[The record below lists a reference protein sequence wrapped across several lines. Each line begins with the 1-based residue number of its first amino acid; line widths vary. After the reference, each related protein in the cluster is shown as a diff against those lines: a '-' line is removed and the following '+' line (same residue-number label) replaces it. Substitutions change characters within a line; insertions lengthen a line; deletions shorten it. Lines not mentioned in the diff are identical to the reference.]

1 MISRNFCD
9 KMVRVIRLNFRNVH
23 FQCVTQLLNWF
34 HEKCWNQSLWL
45 QYWQQ
50 LKPVIIDDDITKLH
64 SSFYTHY
71 IYHLRLSNH
80 HLSELYSFMTH
91 ETLASLSNHPE
102 INQVEE
108 LIRNLFTQE
117 VKIGGFIRISKM
129 SKNRTIDFFK
139 KNYQT

>member
-1 MISRNFCD
+1 
-9 KMVRVIRLNFRNVH
+9 
-23 FQCVTQLLNWF
+23 
-34 HEKCWNQSLWL
+34 
-45 QYWQQ
+45 
-50 LKPVIIDDDITKLH
+50 
-64 SSFYTHY
+64 
-71 IYHLRLSNH
+71 
-80 HLSELYSFMTH
+80 MTH

>member
-1 MISRNFCD
+1 
-9 KMVRVIRLNFRNVH
+9 
-23 FQCVTQLLNWF
+23 
-34 HEKCWNQSLWL
+34 
-45 QYWQQ
+45 
-50 LKPVIIDDDITKLH
+50 
-64 SSFYTHY
+64 
-71 IYHLRLSNH
+71 
-80 HLSELYSFMTH
+80 MTH

-139 KNYQT
+139 KKLSNLNISCPLRGSRSKYKKHRLTIENWKIFKFTW